1 VTPEET
7 MTTRRSGWRTR
18 CSLAARFVVLVLA
31 PLAVT
36 ASSRAVEPV
45 EFRAYENGGEYHVS
59 TEVVLHAPADSVRAV
74 LTDYV
79 HAYRL
84 NPSITESA
92 ILPSLDEGVVRLMTR
107 IEECVAFYCMNM
119 VSVADIKE
127 LPSGDLEV
135 AVIPE
140 LSSFR
145 SGTAEW
151 RIQSQ
156 QGECRIHYELRLE
169 PDFFIPPLIG
179 PAIIIKKLREEIF
192 TIFARLECMAEIRAS
207 RGQDFHLRYT
217 DLGLGYDCLDA
228 GR

>member
-1 VTPEET
+1 
-7 MTTRRSGWRTR
+7 MD
-18 CSLAARFVVLVLA
+18 
-31 PLAVT
+31 
-36 ASSRAVEPV
+36 
-45 EFRAYENGGEYHVS
+45 ENGGEYHVS

-92 ILPSLDEGVVRLMTR
+92 ILPPFEQGVVRLMTQ
-107 IEECVAFYCMNM
+107 IEECFALYCVDM

-135 AVIPE
+135 VLVPE

-156 QGECRIHYELRLE
+156 EGDSRVHYELRLE
-169 PDFFIPPLIG
+169 PDFFIPPVIG
-179 PAIIIKKLREEIF
+179 PVIIMKRLREEILATF
-192 TIFARLECMAEIRAS
+192 SRLECMAEIRAS
-207 RGQDFHLRYT
+207 RGRDFHLRYA
-217 DLGLGYDCLDA
+217 DLGVPYGCLDEA
-228 GR
+228 R

>member
-1 VTPEET
+1 
-7 MTTRRSGWRTR
+7 MTTKRSGWRSR
-18 CSLAARFVVLVLA
+18 CGLGVRFVLPVLA
-31 PLAVT
+31 LFAV
-36 ASSRAVEPV
+36 AAPSRAVEPV

-59 TEVVLHAPADSVRAV
+59 TEVVLHAPAESVRAV

-84 NPSITESA
+84 DPSITESA
-92 ILPSLDEGVVRLMTR
+92 VLPSLDEDVVRLQTR
-107 IEECVAFYCMNM
+107 IQDCVAFYCVDL

-127 LPSGDLEV
+127 LPSGDLDV
-135 AVIPE
+135 VVIPE

-151 RIQSQ
+151 RIEARE
-156 QGECRIHYELRLE
+156 GETRVRYELRVE

-179 PAIIIKKLREEIF
+179 RFIIIKKLRNEIL
-192 TIFARLECMAEIRAS
+192 TIFSRLECMAEIRAAW
-207 RGQDFHLRYT
+207 GQDFHVRYT
-217 DLGLGYDCLDA
+217 DLGRQYDCLDD